1 MEASKFIQPNYSN
14 TYKWQVLLLL
24 TGTYAFNF
32 IDRQIVLIL
41 QEPIK
46 LDLGLSDTQLGFL
59 TGPAFAIVYAI
70 LSIPIA
76 RIADKG
82 NRKNIVVLSLVVSS
96 ILTVIA
102 GMAINFVHIL
112 AARLGVGV
120 GQAGASPPAHSII
133 SDYFPPEKRSTAL
146 SIYSVGVFI
155 GILLSFA
162 GGGILAQY
170 FGWRMAFIILGIPGI
185 LFAIPVYFIVK
196 EPPKGLSDN
205 TQIIK
210 TPSFISVINTLV
222 TRKTFVFAALG
233 SGFHAFSVYGTTSFL
248 PSFLARIHAL
258 SIQEIGIYFGLTA
271 GIGGGLGVF
280 LGGYLTDKLRS
291 RDLRWYLWLPT
302 IAGLIYMIPL
312 SIIFFHSNTTVV
324 IATTLFSS
332 ILGSIYLGPTL
343 AVSHS
348 LVNAKMRSLASA
360 VLFFSIGIIGLTLSP
375 LIIGML
381 SDWLEPTYRQF
392 SLRWA
397 FLSTF
402 VSSGLAVVLY
412 FLAAK
417 NYLIDLKRVV

>member
-1 MEASKFIQPNYSN
+1 MKSSKFIQSTYSN
-14 TYKWQVLLLL
+14 TYKWHVLLLL

-32 IDRQIVLIL
+32 VDRQIVLIL

-46 LDLGLSDTQLGFL
+46 LDLGLSDTQLGLL

-96 ILTVIA
+96 ILTVIV
-102 GMAINFVHIL
+102 GMAMNFIHIL

-146 SIYSVGVFI
+146 SIYSIGVFI

-162 GGGILAQY
+162 GGGILAQH

-185 LFAIPVYFIVK
+185 LFAIPVYLIVK

-205 TQIIK
+205 TKIIE
-210 TPSFISVINTLV
+210 TPSFISVLTTLA
-222 TRKTFVFAALG
+222 TRKTFVFVALG
-233 SGFHAFSVYGTTSFL
+233 AGCHAFSVYGTTSFL
-248 PSFLARIHAL
+248 PSFLSRIHAL
-258 SIQEIGIYFGLTA
+258 SIQDIGIYFGLTA
-271 GIGGGLGVF
+271 GIGGGIGVF

-302 IAGLIYMIPL
+302 IAALIYMIPL

-324 IATTLFSS
+324 ITTTLFSS

-381 SDWLEPTYRQF
+381 SDWLEPTYGQF

-402 VSSGLAVVLY
+402 VSSGLAVILY

-417 NYLIDLKRVV
+417 NYLLDLERAV